1 MKNSSAATS
10 IFLLALAACSS
21 AAHSNFGDG
30 NPADADGGAANPD
43 GGIVSGNDGGTT
55 PAGSV
60 LLYAHTVK
68 ELFQLDPANIA
79 SPMVSVGLIDCIG
92 GSSNPS
98 SLTDVGVSKDGAV
111 YGVSSSGAYPFVLPA
126 TPGGKVHCAAT
137 WPLPAAHSN
146 FYGLTMAPENTLA
159 PQEVLVAAND
169 AGQLYRIDDTTGA
182 TTQVGTMG
190 IDTVSGKAWAL
201 SGDIVFL
208 ANMGSPVAFA
218 TVCPAGSCGGTDTLI
233 ELDVSKVTPGTAS
246 ALKAVR
252 GPIVKGAWCTNASS
266 PASFGSIFG
275 IAAYDD
281 KVYGFSNKGEVI
293 EIHNVDGSACLV
305 KAYPN
310 TNFKGAGV
318 TTSAP
323 VIAPK

>member
-1 MKNSSAATS
+1 MKNSSATTVIIAVG
-10 IFLLALAACSS
+10 LAACSS
-21 AAHSNFGDG
+21 AARSNFSDVTS
-30 NPADADGGAANPD
+30 PDPDAGVVIDPD
-43 GGIVSGNDGGTT
+43 GGIVSGNDGGTMT
-55 PAGSV
+55 PGSV
-60 LLYAHTVK
+60 LLYAHTAK
-68 ELFQLDPANIA
+68 ELFKLDPASIA
-79 SPMVSVGLIDCIG
+79 SPMVSIGLIDCIG

-111 YGVSSSGAYPFVLPA
+111 YGVSSSGAYPFVLPSGA
-126 TPGGKVHCAAT
+126 GKVHCAAT
-137 WPLPAAHSN
+137 WPLPGTHTN
-146 FYGLTMAPENTLA
+146 FYGLTMAPENTLDA
-159 PQEVLVAAND
+159 QEVLVAAND
-169 AGQLYRIDDTTGA
+169 AGQLFRIDATTGA

-190 IDTVSGKAWAL
+190 TDTVSGKAWAL

-218 TVCPAGSCGGTDTLI
+218 TVCPAGNCGGTDTLI

-246 ALKAVR
+246 ALKSVR
-252 GPIVKGAWCTNASS
+252 GPIVKGAWCTNAAS

-281 KVYGFSNKGEVI
+281 KVYGFSNKGELI
-293 EIHNVDGSACLV
+293 EIHNIDGSACLV
-305 KAYPN
+305 KAYAN
-310 TNFKGAGV
+310 TSFKGAGV